1 MNNINFNDLP
11 FEIKSKIYKMNKD
24 DEQIKSNKKKYDNCM
39 NELNMILEELPFYF
53 DLSDYV
59 EGDDEDDIDEHN
71 ICYFIIGYQLEVK
84 YGCIHH

>member
-24 DEQIKSNKKKYDNCM
+24 EEQIKCNKKKYNNCM
-39 NELNMILEELPFYF
+39 NELNGIIEELPFYF
-53 DLSDYV
+53 DISDYI
-59 EGDDEDDIDEHN
+59 EEDMEDIGDNE
-71 ICYFIIGYQLEVK
+71 ICSFILVYQLELK